1 MPTTRRGTR
10 GCRGAAL
17 FGSWLL
23 VLPEYILN
31 VSAIR
36 YGHGTFTGGQMAAM
50 NLSSGVV
57 CVALVA
63 RYFLGEKLSRRQ
75 ILGFVLMTLGVVL
88 VVYR

>member
-1 MPTTRRGTR
+1 
-10 GCRGAAL
+10 
-17 FGSWLL
+17 
-23 VLPEYILN
+23 
-31 VSAIR
+31 
-36 YGHGTFTGGQMAAM
+36 MAAM